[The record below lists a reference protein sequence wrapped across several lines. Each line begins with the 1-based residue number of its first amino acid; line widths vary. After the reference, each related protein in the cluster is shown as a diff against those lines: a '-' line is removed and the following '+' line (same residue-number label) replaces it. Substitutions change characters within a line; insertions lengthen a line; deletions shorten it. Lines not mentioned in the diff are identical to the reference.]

1 MTFKKKKITADYGF
15 EFEFKKAV
23 HFYKVYLHNLQ
34 SDPTCEIPTRPLKW
48 VSCTSKPRH
57 RYMVKII
64 NHLFESLP
72 VLPKV
77 MNAGHP
83 DFTMARLGVQHL
95 WGEQHTRKPCQKTLR
110 GCGPHLPHPT
120 QPHHQ
125 QTAVSISPSVISNSA
140 LTLTSPTH
148 LGADTPRAS
157 NSAS

>member
-1 MTFKKKKITADYGF
+1 MTFLKKKKKITADYGF

-48 VSCTSKPRH
+48 VSCTSKSRH

-83 DFTMARLGVQHL
+83 DFTVARLGVQHL
-95 WGEQHTRKPCQKTLR
+95 WGEQHTRRPCQKPLR
-110 GCGPHLPHPT
+110 GGAHTFHT
-120 QPHHQ
+120 QHRQ
-125 QTAVSISPSVISNSA
+125 QTADGSLHFPFRHS
-140 LTLTSPTH
+140 
-148 LGADTPRAS
+148 
-157 NSAS
+157 